1 MSVTKIGF
9 PKIRAVLPLE
19 GYQLRVTFSNSVTKV
34 YDCSEIL
41 KHPAFSLLH
50 EPAIFRAV
58 QVDQGGYGVFW
69 NDAMDISESEL
80 WLHGKTV
87 DNEHTSSSSYSPKK
101 SEQKQFISA

>member
-1 MSVTKIGF
+1 MSGTKIGF
-9 PKIRAVLPLE
+9 PKICAVIPLE
-19 GYQLRVTFSNSVTKV
+19 RYQLRVTFSNSVTKV
-34 YDCSEIL
+34 YDCSDIL

-50 EPAIFRAV
+50 EPAIFRTV

-87 DNEHTSSSSYSPKK
+87 DTEHTSSSYSPKK